1 MLRSLN
7 SGISGMQANQ
17 TALDVIGNNIANEGT
32 TAFKASRTR
41 FQDMLSQTVADAGSA
56 STSQGGTNP
65 SQIGLGTQLAGI
77 DTIVSQG
84 TMQST
89 NRNLDMALD
98 GDGYFMVGK
107 GPTIFR
113 DNTINVNQAAGAHNV
128 DANSLS
134 ASGSQL
140 LYTRDGSLALDD
152 AGNLLTSNGYRIM
165 GYSLSN
171 DVTNTAATAIA
182 PSVINAGGFNF
193 QFGPGEALNGY
204 SIALGDVGAGTTA
217 TAVVDKTNKKIILN
231 GDFSAQNAI
240 SASGVQTAVN
250 NALSQA
256 GIAQTVSVVGNSTPI
271 NGIASSAYA
280 NGVDPAAPQNVSA
293 GGFTFSFNQGSQ
305 LNGYTIRLGNV
316 AANAAPAN
324 PTTANIDT
332 TNQVITINGDFT
344 NTNAITAAAVQTA
357 IRTATP
363 ALPAGATVSVS
374 GSPMNISPSQ
384 AIDSNGSVSYR
395 GLNISFKNNTTGNG
409 VLVGDTIQLGN
420 INASPATAVLTGNV
434 ITINGNVNAMA
445 ASDYQAVLSSMA
457 GLPAGT
463 NVSVTGAP
471 TLLSNVS
478 SNIIN
483 GGANAAAPTA
493 VSAGGLNFTPGVG
506 SALNGYSINIG
517 TISAGTTTSVDIDT
531 NKHTITVN
539 GDFVTPGAVTRNQVQ
554 AALTNQLSLK
564 GINQPITVGGT
575 PITINGTTSG
585 QLSGGTPVESITNNG
600 VINFVDGTKELYS
613 YDNSL
618 KSLRIP
624 DTVHDPAT
632 GQDLRVTSFSIDKD
646 GVITA
651 TLEDKRVATLGQ
663 IAMASFKNPA
673 GLDKQ
678 GNNLY
683 AVSVNSGDA
692 VVKSGINTSGD
703 DNSNGYGDTLQGM
716 LEMSN
721 VDLAQQFTDMIVA
734 SRAFQANGKTITT
747 GDQVLQDIIN
757 LVR

>member
-32 TAFKASRTR
+32 TAFKSSRTR

-65 SQIGLGTQLAGI
+65 SQVGLGTQLAGI

-89 NRNLDMALD
+89 NRNLDVAVD

-113 DNTINVNQAAGAHNV
+113 DNTINVNQAVGAHNV

-140 LYTRDGSLALDD
+140 LYTRDGSFALDD

-171 DVTNTAATAIA
+171 DPTNTAATATA
-182 PSVINAGGFNF
+182 PNVINAGGFNF

-217 TAVVDKTNKKIILN
+217 TATVDKTNKKIILN
-231 GDFSAQNAI
+231 GDFSAANAVS
-240 SASGVQTAVN
+240 SAGVQTAVN

-293 GGFTFSFNQGSQ
+293 GGFAFSFNQGSQ

-316 AANAAPAN
+316 SPNIPAGSN
-324 PTTANIDT
+324 PISANIDT
-332 TNQVITINGDFT
+332 TNQTITINGDFT
-344 NTNAITAAAVQTA
+344 NANAITSNAVQTQIQTA
-357 IRTATP
+357 IASTP
-363 ALPAGATVSVS
+363 ALNGATVSVS
-374 GSPMNISPSQ
+374 GSPMNISPSNG
-384 AIDSNGSVSYR
+384 IDANGNVSYR
-395 GLNISFKNNTTGNG
+395 GLNISFKDASGNG
-409 VLVGDTIQLGN
+409 VLSGDTIQLGN
-420 INASPATAVLTGNV
+420 INGPTPATASIAGTV
-434 ITINGNVNAMA
+434 ITINGNINNMSA
-445 ASDYQAVLSSMA
+445 ADYQSALSSLA
-457 GLPAGT
+457 T
-463 NVSVTGAP
+463 NVNVSGTP
-471 TLLSNVS
+471 TLLSNTS

-493 VSAGGLNFTPGVG
+493 VSAGGINFTPGIG
-506 SALNGYSINIG
+506 SALNGYTINIG

-539 GDFVTPGAVTRNQVQ
+539 GDFVTPGAVTTNQVQ

-564 GINQPITVGGT
+564 GINQPIAVGGT

-613 YDNSL
+613 YDNNL